1 MKQVPA
7 KPLGHEFRRS
17 PVRFSPCSSC
27 PIVPRVILF
36 GNSRVTPR
44 SGLSPNS
51 VWRRYRVGVD
61 DSVEGTAL
69 LREGV
74 KKLLKMLI
82 HFTMACTGN
91 VGIPEVDLT
100 CLRELKTVGGTTP
113 HLLRATG
120 MLSLPESCRS
130 RFPSA
135 TSSLAHPLPLS
146 LTFLSFATLAVFNA
160 LSCFL
165 LTLLTRSFA
174 LAPLLLLLPQSFIAM
189 LHNAVEHLHRPP
201 TRSRVLS
208 DALHLRYVFW

>member
-7 KPLGHEFRRS
+7 KLLGREFRRS
-17 PVRFSPCSSC
+17 PVRFSPCSSR
-27 PIVPRVILF
+27 PIVPRVVLF

-44 SGLSPNS
+44 SGVSPNS

-74 KKLLKMLI
+74 KKLIKMLI

-91 VGIPEVDLT
+91 VGIPELDLT
-100 CLRELKTVGGTTP
+100 CLRELKTIGCTTP
-113 HLLRATG
+113 SLLRATG
-120 MLSLPESCRS
+120 ILSLLESCRS

-146 LTFLSFATLAVFNA
+146 LTFLYFTASPFVFPSYA
-160 LSCFL
+160 
-165 LTLLTRSFA
+165 
-174 LAPLLLLLPQSFIAM
+174 
-189 LHNAVEHLHRPP
+189 
-201 TRSRVLS
+201 
-208 DALHLRYVFW
+208 